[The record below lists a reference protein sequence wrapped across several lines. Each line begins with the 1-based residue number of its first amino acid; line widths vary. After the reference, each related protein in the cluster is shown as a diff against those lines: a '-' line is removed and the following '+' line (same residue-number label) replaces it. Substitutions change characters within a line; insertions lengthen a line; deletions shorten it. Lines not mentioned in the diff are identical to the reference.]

1 MLADEEP
8 KYLRRQRPVEIKR
21 RKFGRKAWKTYLR
34 VTAWAAAGIA
44 GAGLAYGFA
53 HFLLTSPEMSLL
65 HPEQVELAGNSN
77 VSRASVLDIFRA
89 DRGRSVLR
97 IPLEERRRQLE
108 SLPWIEQAV
117 VRRALPHTIQVEI
130 VERTPIAFLR
140 DGTQMSL
147 VDVHGVI
154 LDRPVQGKFHF
165 PVVTGMN
172 AEMPADEREKRMQL
186 FAGFMQQLGSARAGA
201 ADQVSEVDL
210 SDAHD
215 LRASL
220 TGFQNGTAS
229 AANSVGSTSP
239 ESSSGSASGSSSEPS
254 SESWGDAD
262 APILVH
268 FGDSDFEAKYQ
279 TLIDKMA
286 QWRATAGRVESV
298 DLRFNGEAVVN
309 SDTPVSPHPV
319 LAQRVPVARMPAAV
333 PRVTKQ
339 VPPQKHAAK
348 AARHTT

>member
-1 MLADEEP
+1 
-8 KYLRRQRPVEIKR
+8 
-21 RKFGRKAWKTYLR
+21 

-44 GAGLAYGFA
+44 GVGCAYGFV
-53 HFLLTSPEMSLL
+53 HFLLVSPEMSLI
-65 HPEQVELAGNSN
+65 HPEQVELSGNSN
-77 VSRASVLDIFRA
+77 VSRARVLDIFRA
-89 DRGRSVLR
+89 DRGHSVLR
-97 IPLEERRRQLE
+97 IPLDGRRRQLE
-108 SLPWIEQAV
+108 SIPWIEQAT

-140 DGTQMSL
+140 DGSEMSL

-154 LDRPVQGKFHF
+154 LDRPLQGKFHF

-172 AEMPADEREKRMQL
+172 SGMPADEREKRMQL
-186 FAGFMQQLGSARAGA
+186 FAGFLQQLDSARAGA
-201 ADQVSEVDL
+201 VEEVSEVDL

-220 TGFQNGTAS
+220 TGLQTGGALV
-229 AANSVGSTSP
+229 ANSASGASP
-239 ESSSGSASGSSSEPS
+239 ASSSGSSSE
-254 SESWGDAD
+254 WGDAD

-279 TLIDKMA
+279 TLIDKMG

-309 SDTPVSPHPV
+309 ADTPAVAQIVQRQAPAQKHP
-319 LAQRVPVARMPAAV
+319 AIAA
-333 PRVTKQ
+333 
-339 VPPQKHAAK
+339 KHAAASAK
-348 AARHTT
+348 HAR